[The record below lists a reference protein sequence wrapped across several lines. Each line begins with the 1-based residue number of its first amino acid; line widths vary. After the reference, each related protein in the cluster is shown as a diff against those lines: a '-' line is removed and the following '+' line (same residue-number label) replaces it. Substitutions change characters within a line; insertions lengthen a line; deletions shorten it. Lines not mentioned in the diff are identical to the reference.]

1 MSILSPSLVKNNI
14 FFLIFK
20 FILIYLLHVLL
31 FVLKIDDI
39 FGKRKSQSK
48 SVENGRFLYIYIVYI
63 IIDIIII
70 ENNLKKLILTFL
82 LLL

>member
-1 MSILSPSLVKNNI
+1 
-14 FFLIFK
+14 
-20 FILIYLLHVLL
+20 VLL